1 MKHGNSSTS
10 LGNRRQCFHLKSTIG
25 VKALCVQLA
34 VLTTEK
40 VLSGLVQSSVDE
52 KMKQAESILQFGVF
66 TVVWVK

>member
-1 MKHGNSSTS
+1 M
-10 LGNRRQCFHLKSTIG
+10 KSTIG